1 MIHPMTAAKK
11 TVVRAATT
19 GEIVQGRSVA
29 KLGRG
34 LALVKVGKAAKV
46 TVRPEDKTTV
56 LVQKVARAL
65 SRPGIDSSV
74 VFSGPNAAKIFSY
87 AVDPQD
93 PTKVVRKAADGS
105 RATGRMVDGQFRAA
119 KA

>member
-1 MIHPMTAAKK
+1 MATAKK
-11 TVVRAATT
+11 TVVRDATV
-19 GEIVQGRSVA
+19 GDIVQGRSVVT
-29 KLGRG
+29 LGRG
-34 LALVKVGKAAKV
+34 LALVRVGKAAKV
-46 TVRPEDKTTV
+46 TVRREDTTTV

-65 SRPGIDSSV
+65 SRPGIDSAV
-74 VFSGPNAAKIFSY
+74 VFRGPNAAKIFSY

-105 RATGRMVDGQFRAA
+105 RTTGRLVDGKFRAV